1 MASVEPSSTTI
12 NSYASPAS
20 AAASRT
26 ARAITCFEAV
36 TERATEDAAVAAMR
50 EHRVPMAPILSVEE
64 AVRHPHL
71 RERGTV
77 RTVRDRILGDFEV
90 PGFALRFSDFPERL
104 KLDAPLLGEHNEEI
118 LTKVLGYPVSRVREL
133 EGKGV
138 LHSAPY

>member
-1 MASVEPSSTTI
+1 
-12 NSYASPAS
+12 
-20 AAASRT
+20 
-26 ARAITCFEAV
+26 
-36 TERATEDAAVAAMR
+36 
-50 EHRVPMAPILSVEE
+50 
-64 AVRHPHL
+64 L

>member
-1 MASVEPSSTTI
+1 MGQPGLARDPRFTNNDERLKNLPQLIAIIEGWIQSMPSD
-12 NSYASPAS
+12 
-20 AAASRT
+20 
-26 ARAITCFEAV
+26 
-36 TERATEDAAVAAMR
+36 DAAVAAMR

-64 AVRHPHL
+64 AVKHPHL

-77 RTVRDRILGDFEV
+77 RTVHDRILGDFEV